1 VYMNYNNPDPSG
13 CHSDPDCY
21 VNQNGITFLGQNTN
35 NTGYTNNWLEARHHN
50 KLFTQHYK
58 DYKLIEENP
67 CHNDIAND
75 IVKNIQET
83 NPLAQAFFSKC
94 NLDHLQDLIIKI
106 IFKRSRG
113 QWTISRQSDNELLTV
128 MRSLYLQKAQHLEDV
143 IGEVADLNKQ
153 VLLDVVPR
161 ISSKIEQNLGYQRDR
176 GATYDPFTRGELA
189 SNAGTKTTKG
199 FTSLFV

>member
-1 VYMNYNNPDPSG
+1 MSNCN
-13 CHSDPDCY
+13 SDPDCY
-21 VNQNGITFLGQNTN
+21 VNQKGITFLGQNTTN
-35 NTGYTNNWLEARHHN
+35 SGYTNNWLESRHHN

-58 DYKLIEENP
+58 DYKLIDETNTA

-75 IVKNIQET
+75 IIKNIQET
-83 NPLAQAFFSKC
+83 NPLAQAFFSRV
-94 NLDHLQDLIIKI
+94 NINHLQDLIIKI
-106 IFKRSRG
+106 IYKRSRG
-113 QWTISRQSDNELLTV
+113 QWVISRQSDNELAVV
-128 MRSLYLQKAQHLEDV
+128 MRSIYLQKAQHIEGDV
-143 IGEVADLNKQ
+143 VGEVADLNKQ

-189 SNAGTKTTKG
+189 SNAGTKTTRG